1 MNFSDATFL
10 HFLWFILPFTLLHL
24 YRDRRAKSFAVQKKA
39 GKKDAPS
46 LLLDSYLAIHLIR
59 HVNFSIFIVAF
70 IFLVIAMAGPR
81 WGMKEQLIE
90 RHGIDIVIAL
100 DLSRSMLTAD
110 LSPSRIDRAK
120 LELSSFIDSRRGDR
134 IGIVAFAGKAIV
146 ACPLTLDYGA
156 AKNFLK
162 GLNVGMIPTQGTD
175 LAGAINVSNDL
186 LAGYA
191 GREKVIVLLT
201 DGEDT
206 VGDPLKVASEVAGK
220 GVSIYTLGFGT
231 KSGGPIPVYDRAG
244 KIIDYKK
251 DKVGETIISRINA
264 PLLTNIAVKGG
275 GKSFHG
281 GAAVSQLMDDL
292 EKKEKTLMSSKMYTL
307 LEERFQ
313 YPLFLSFI
321 LFTLAF
327 LIPERRKVV

>member
-1 MNFSDATFL
+1 MPL
-10 HFLWFILPFTLLHL
+10 TLLHL
-24 YRDRRAKSFAVQKKA
+24 YRDRRAKNFAVQKKA
-39 GKKDAPS
+39 GKKDTPS
-46 LLLDSYLAIHLIR
+46 LLLDSYLAIHMRR
-59 HVNFSIFIVAF
+59 HGKFSIFAAAV

-90 RHGIDIVIAL
+90 RRGIDIVIAL

-120 LELSSFIDSRRGDR
+120 LELSSFIDSRHGDR

-162 GLNVGMIPTQGTD
+162 GLDVGMIPTQGTD

-206 VGDPLKVASEVAGK
+206 VGDPLKVASEVADK
-220 GVSIYTLGFGT
+220 GVSVYTLGFGT

-251 DKVGETIISRINA
+251 GKGGETIISRINA
-264 PLLTNIAVKGG
+264 PLLTNLAVKGG

-281 GAAVSQLMDDL
+281 GSAVSQLMDDL
-292 EKKEKTLMSSKMYTL
+292 EKKEKTLMSSKMYTFL
-307 LEERFQ
+307 DERFQ
-313 YPLFLSFI
+313 YPLFLSFL

-327 LIPERRKVV
+327 LIPERRKGT

>member
-1 MNFSDATFL
+1 
-10 HFLWFILPFTLLHL
+10 
-24 YRDRRAKSFAVQKKA
+24 
-39 GKKDAPS
+39 
-46 LLLDSYLAIHLIR
+46 
-59 HVNFSIFIVAF
+59 
-70 IFLVIAMAGPR
+70 
-81 WGMKEQLIE
+81 MKEQLIE